1 MTRQLIFNYFSLLSN
16 FYFILNILK
25 PFQMYFTGFN
35 NNLVT
40 GCGIIEIYNHLPKWR
55 SKLIFLHLISLA
67 IRDLLQDNW
76 LSVALI

>member
-1 MTRQLIFNYFSLLSN
+1 
-16 FYFILNILK
+16 
-25 PFQMYFTGFN
+25 MYFTSFN

-40 GCGIIEIYNHLPKWR
+40 GCGIIAIYNHLLKWG